1 MLREIPSRA
10 WKSSNRRTPKNASRT
25 INRLHHSPTTSRH
38 WATEQFMSSKLVR
51 CTTITV
57 VSCIIERNPLFSGN
71 ELPAGSTDRRARSC
85 RPPGSCSTTYET
97 SHVTGWIDLGPEHH
111 QPWGLVH
118 GGVYT
123 TAIESA
129 ASVGASTAAQEHGL
143 VAVGVNNNTNFLR
156 SMTEG
161 RVTVDARAIQQGRTQ
176 QLWEVRITDDHS
188 RLIATGQVRLQN
200 ITPRL

>member
-1 MLREIPSRA
+1 
-10 WKSSNRRTPKNASRT
+10 
-25 INRLHHSPTTSRH
+25 
-38 WATEQFMSSKLVR
+38 MSSPPDMSPPPSTFMQAAGLVLDK
-51 CTTITV
+51 V
-57 VSCIIERNPLFSGN
+57 E
-71 ELPAGSTDRRARSC
+71 A
-85 RPPGSCSTTYET
+85 
-97 SHVTGWIDLGPEHH
+97 SHVTGWIDLGSEHH

-129 ASVGASTAAQEHGL
+129 ASVGASIAAQEHGL

-161 RVTVDARAIQQGRTQ
+161 RVSVDARAIQQGRTQ
-176 QLWEVRITDDHS
+176 QLWEVRIADDHS

-200 ITPRL
+200 ITPRP

>member
-1 MLREIPSRA
+1 MRA
-10 WKSSNRRTPKNASRT
+10 AG
-25 INRLHHSPTTSRH
+25 LVLDDVQTSR
-38 WATEQFMSSKLVR
+38 
-51 CTTITV
+51 
-57 VSCIIERNPLFSGN
+57 VS
-71 ELPAGSTDRRARSC
+71 
-85 RPPGSCSTTYET
+85 
-97 SHVTGWIDLGPEHH
+97 GWIDLGPEHH

-129 ASVGASTAAQEHGL
+129 ASVGASTAAQESGL

-176 QLWEVRITDDHS
+176 QLWEVRITDDRD
-188 RLIATGQVRLQN
+188 RLVAIGQVRLQH
-200 ITPRL
+200 IAPRT

>member
-1 MLREIPSRA
+1 M
-10 WKSSNRRTPKNASRT
+10 SSSPDT
-25 INRLHHSPTTSRH
+25 SPTPT
-38 WATEQFMSSKLVR
+38 AFMQAAGLVLDK
-51 CTTITV
+51 V
-57 VSCIIERNPLFSGN
+57 
-71 ELPAGSTDRRARSC
+71 
-85 RPPGSCSTTYET
+85 ET
-97 SHVTGWIDLGPEHH
+97 SHVTGWIDLGSEHH

-129 ASVGASTAAQEHGL
+129 ASVGASIAAQEHGL

-161 RVTVDARAIQQGRTQ
+161 RVSVDARAIQQGRTQ
-176 QLWEVRITDDHS
+176 QLWEVRIADDHS

-200 ITPRL
+200 ITPRP

>member
-1 MLREIPSRA
+1 M
-10 WKSSNRRTPKNASRT
+10 SSPPDT
-25 INRLHHSPTTSRH
+25 SPTPS
-38 WATEQFMSSKLVR
+38 AFMQAAGLVLDK
-51 CTTITV
+51 V
-57 VSCIIERNPLFSGN
+57 
-71 ELPAGSTDRRARSC
+71 
-85 RPPGSCSTTYET
+85 ET
-97 SHVTGWIDLGPEHH
+97 SHVTGWIDLGSEHH

-118 GGVYT
+118 GGVYA

-129 ASVGASTAAQEHGL
+129 ASVGAATAAQEHSL

-200 ITPRL
+200 ITPRP